1 VCDWPRLQC
10 CLFALPTGIRSR
22 QKGDRLQIRPSRR
35 VTACW
40 SFTVDSSHRIMA
52 EGIRSHAL
60 PGNRK
65 PSGDSRL
72 SSPEEDQKKSVPAR
86 TRRGP
91 ETPALPRTANQII
104 DQAIEDNKFTEHLL
118 NGFATVFVACGL
130 FTLVAG
136 AIRNESLVTI
146 AGPVATSLF
155 YPAMRQARQ
164 IRRENIAIRLLESP
178 LSKAETSHEAS
189 IAVKEFFS
197 DTFKANP

>member
-1 VCDWPRLQC
+1 VCAR
-10 CLFALPTGIRSR
+10 AAS
-22 QKGDRLQIRPSRR
+22 
-35 VTACW
+35 
-40 SFTVDSSHRIMA
+40 
-52 EGIRSHAL
+52 
-60 PGNRK
+60 K
-65 PSGDSRL
+65 PNGELRL

-86 TRRGP
+86 TRRAP
-91 ETPALPRTANQII
+91 ELPALPRTANQVI

-118 NGFATVFVACGL
+118 NGFAIVFVACGL
-130 FTLVAG
+130 LTLIAG

-146 AGPVATSLF
+146 AGAVATSLF